1 MSDGWMDGWMD
12 KWISEDVNAQCSSGG
27 TWEKAQ
33 DYILLNYNNLYLKAS
48 LYLFMFF

>member
-1 MSDGWMDGWMD
+1 MDGWMD
-12 KWISEDVNAQCSSGG
+12 KWISEDVNVAVEEQG
-27 TWEKAQ
+27 EKTAQ